1 VAKKSIYRKFFHGGA
16 VVLGGQLHSEGN
28 KHLGKGN
35 PVFLN
40 GKKVAETEVAEL
52 LLNKQQTDQ
61 IEKMIALFDKNK
73 NQSVLMQLGQ
83 YVKHIVDNETVDKS
97 GKYAGIAKG

>member
-1 VAKKSIYRKFFHGGA
+1 
-16 VVLGGQLHSEGN
+16 
-28 KHLGKGN
+28 
-35 PVFLN
+35 
-40 GKKVAETEVAEL
+40 
-52 LLNKQQTDQ
+52 LNKQQTDQ